1 MSGDSALRNALF
13 RARDL
18 IGPMLS
24 VFAREPSVLLR
35 KALDIERLLRRD
47 VAQIARGRAGPE
59 LALGHALAR
68 RHHRAGRDPGAALDH
83 RAVHDA
89 GLHADEARI
98 LERAGVDQRHVAH
111 GDMGPDALPFL
122 DPAPHI
128 PDSAVP

>member
-24 VFAREPSVLLR
+24 VFARKPSVLLR

-68 RHHRAGRDPGAALDH
+68 RRHRAGRDPGAALDH

-98 LERAGVDQRHVAH
+98 LDPPALAQPHLPD
-111 GDMGPDALPFL
+111 GDITPPPPPFL
-122 DPAPHI
+122 
-128 PDSAVP
+128 